1 MRSERAH
8 GPCQRTRTALLH
20 AMLLAALLAAL
31 RCGPAGAN
39 PVPENDL
46 KAAFIFNFAVFTE
59 WPQEA
64 LAGGA
69 PISLCASAGNALLP
83 ALTQLQDKLVNG
95 HRIAVRPTTSPVR
108 GCHVLV
114 LDRGD
119 RERWTQLKRDLIGA
133 HVLTVSDDLAISADG
148 AVIALTRDDQRI
160 GFDIDMVA
168 ARSAR
173 LNLSSKLLRLARSV
187 Q

>member
-1 MRSERAH
+1 MRSDAARA
-8 GPCQRTRTALLH
+8 LILSL
-20 AMLLAALLAAL
+20 LLAAPPALAE
-31 RCGPAGAN
+31 
-39 PVPENDL
+39 PVQPVLESDL
-46 KAAFIFNFAVFTE
+46 KAAFIFNFAIFTE

-69 PISLCASAGNALLP
+69 PISVCASASNPMLGAL
-83 ALTQLQDKLVNG
+83 AQLKDKLVNG
-95 HRIAVRPTTSPVR
+95 HRVAVRPAGGALR

-119 RERWTQLKRDLIGA
+119 RERWAQIKRELAGA
-133 HVLTVSDDLAISADG
+133 TVLTVSDDESISVDG
-148 AVIALTRDDQRI
+148 AVIALSVEQRRM
-160 GFDIDMVA
+160 GFDVDLGA
-168 ARSAR
+168 ARGAR

>member
-1 MRSERAH
+1 MRSNR
-8 GPCQRTRTALLH
+8 GH
-20 AMLLAALLAAL
+20 APARRFAALCCLCAL
-31 RCGPAGAN
+31 IAAGALAQ
-39 PVPENDL
+39 PVPEQDL

-69 PISLCASAGNALLP
+69 PITVCAGPTTSMFGALS
-83 ALTQLQDKLVNG
+83 QLNDKQVNG
-95 HRIAVRPTTSPVR
+95 HRIAVRSAAVLR

-114 LDRGD
+114 LDRSD
-119 RERWTQLKRDLIGA
+119 RERWVQIRRELAGA
-133 HVLTVSDDLAISADG
+133 PVLTVSDDPGLSDGG
-148 AVIALTRDDQRI
+148 AVITLTVEDKRI
-160 GFDIDMVA
+160 GFHVDLAA

-173 LNLSSKLLRLARSV
+173 LSLSSKLLRLARNV